1 MKFDIDIDN
10 YQGEDLILLVG
21 TPGSKWSSVHR
32 YLVSSDDINQT
43 ELSKKRKWSRK
54 IDVNDKIMSIGNH
67 RGVYWGPYNEH
78 GQKFDKLNTLSK
90 QEIVSEFMN
99 AFDNWEKIKII
110 KSHWFAYHL
119 DFLHNIFPKATF
131 VSCYA
136 NDDDCYFWWKKVG
149 GWGLPYPSY
158 EWYENDEK
166 MLKSIKEEN
175 SRILKFNID
184 RDAEFKYYA
193 FKDIFEA
200 VDIKKPESFVDEN
213 TYIIT
218 RQKFSCKI
226 SIINREYI
234 TNFNYLIVPQ
244 ALSGE
249 R

>member
-1 MKFDIDIDN
+1 
-10 YQGEDLILLVG
+10 
-21 TPGSKWSSVHR
+21 
-32 YLVSSDDINQT
+32 
-43 ELSKKRKWSRK
+43 
-54 IDVNDKIMSIGNH
+54 MSIGNH

-78 GQKFDKLNTLSK
+78 GQKFDVLNTLSK
-90 QEIVSEFMN
+90 EEIISEFMN
-99 AFDNWEKIKII
+99 AFDNWKNIKII

-119 DFLHNIFPKATF
+119 DFLHNIFPKAIF

-166 MLKSIKEEN
+166 ILKSIKEEN

-184 RDAEFKYYA
+184 RDGEFKYYA
-193 FKDIFEA
+193 IEDIFEA
-200 VDIKKPESFVDEN
+200 VDIKKPDSFVDEN
-213 TYIIT
+213 TYIIN